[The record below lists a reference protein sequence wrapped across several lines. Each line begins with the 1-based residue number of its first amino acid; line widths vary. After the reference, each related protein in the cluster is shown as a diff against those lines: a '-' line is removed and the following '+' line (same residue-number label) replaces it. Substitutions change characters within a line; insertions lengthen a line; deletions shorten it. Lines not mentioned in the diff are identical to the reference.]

1 MSYEQVASIVPKRFV
16 KSARV
21 WSTWV
26 PKGAFLSQT
35 NAQVSSRMYIVSIVT
50 PLTADEVANIYFDK
64 EGFVIGG
71 YYSSNGGNR
80 YWKPKW
86 MKSDKLD
93 NNSRH

>member
-64 EGFVIGG
+64 EGLSSVVIIVQTVGIG
-71 YYSSNGGNR
+71 TGSQNG
-80 YWKPKW
+80 
-86 MKSDKLD
+86 
-93 NNSRH
+93 